1 MWIAPYGVAPEIQP
15 CIRFAKAIAPSYQLF
30 RNTAPHTEEP
40 IALGGVNGAARGG
53 ITAAFLD
60 PIDDGI
66 GELLCLGIEGVGNKA
81 HLCQLIH
88 YQKRL
93 LAILDTEYAFQ
104 SYNAAGPSAG
114 IYIVGIAAVP
124 GPAWTERRPGCKP
137 KERAH
142 QPLACRYVGTGQLD
156 PFVGKEAFHGV

>member
-93 LAILDTEYAFQ
+93 LAVLDAEYAFQ
-104 SYNAAGPSAG
+104 TYNTAGPSTS
-114 IYIVGIAAVP
+114 IHLVGIAAVP
-124 GPAWTERRPGCKP
+124 G
-137 KERAH
+137 
-142 QPLACRYVGTGQLD
+142 LA
-156 PFVGKEAFHGV
+156 

>member
-15 CIRFAKAIAPSYQLF
+15 CIRFAKAIALFHQLF
-30 RNTAPHTEEP
+30 RNAAPHTEEP
-40 IALGGVNGAARGG
+40 MPLGGVNGAARGG

-66 GELLCLGIEGVGNKA
+66 SELLCLGIEGVGNKA

-93 LAILDTEYAFQ
+93 LAILDTKYAFQ
-104 SYNAAGPSAG
+104 SYNTAGPSAG
-114 IYIVGIAAVP
+114 IYIVGIAAIP
-124 GPAWTERRPGCKP
+124 G
-137 KERAH
+137 
-142 QPLACRYVGTGQLD
+142 LA
-156 PFVGKEAFHGV
+156 

>member
-15 CIRFAKAIAPSYQLF
+15 CIRFAKAIALFHQLF

-40 IALGGVNGAARGG
+40 IALGGVNGAARGS
-53 ITAAFLD
+53 ITAAFHD
-60 PIDDGI
+60 PIGDGI
-66 GELLCLGIEGVGNKA
+66 GELLCLGIQRVGDEA
-81 HLCQLIH
+81 HFCQLIH
-88 YQKRL
+88 HIEGL

-104 SYNAAGPSAG
+104 TYNTAGPSTG
-114 IYIVGIAAVP
+114 IHIVGIAAVP
-124 GPAWTERRPGCKP
+124 GPAWTKRRPGCKP

-142 QPLACRYVGTGQLD
+142 QPLARRYVGARQFD

>member
-1 MWIAPYGVAPEIQP
+1 MP
-15 CIRFAKAIAPSYQLF
+15 
-30 RNTAPHTEEP
+30 
-40 IALGGVNGAARGG
+40 LGGVNGAARGG

-66 GELLCLGIEGVGNKA
+66 SELLCLGIEGVGNKA

-104 SYNAAGPSAG
+104 SYNTAGPSAG
-114 IYIVGIAAVP
+114 IYIVGIAAIP
-124 GPAWTERRPGCKP
+124 GPA
-137 KERAH
+137 
-142 QPLACRYVGTGQLD
+142 
-156 PFVGKEAFHGV
+156 